1 MAVPKPFKRVQIEHN
16 EMNEKRGRL
25 TGCGRRARAKCTISD
40 SKSSSNL
47 CLETSVFRFPQRCL
61 MFGMSSQRTKQWNQV
76 EPKFTS
82 LTHFDH
88 ISPKCTKCICV
99 IYVILGIRESILSN
113 IASWPPLCQAKVKE
127 WNRAMFSPPK
137 KLMQHTKTAWSHK
150 GLWDQIPYL
159 RGFGMMQIGEQIGGE
174 WNGWWDP
181 NQARYLQ
188 NIEIV

>member
-25 TGCGRRARAKCTISD
+25 TGCGRRARAKMYHLRLQKLFKSLLGDLGLQISHKD
-40 SKSSSNL
+40 VW
-47 CLETSVFRFPQRCL
+47 CLVCPLKELNSETKL
-61 MFGMSSQRTKQWNQV
+61 SQ
-76 EPKFTS
+76 KFT